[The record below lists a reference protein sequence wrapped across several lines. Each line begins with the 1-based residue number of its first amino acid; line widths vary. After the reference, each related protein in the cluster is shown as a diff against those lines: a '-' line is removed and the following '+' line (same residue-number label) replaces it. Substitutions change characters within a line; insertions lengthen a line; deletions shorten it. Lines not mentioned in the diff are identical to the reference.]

1 MDDTGALAAAPPVA
15 RRSTAPAGPADV
27 GDLLGS
33 FSAAVSELADLPSA
47 SRDVL
52 IDGLRACCARM
63 AAQLHDERLSADPER
78 AQVLAYDALSAVG
91 LLAHRLGRGTP
102 PAARR
107 TTPAPDS
114 ATEPTVRHGAG
125 SAAGAARA
133 SDADEAHADRP
144 DKDPL
149 PAPVLPGH
157 SGSARADGSV
167 PMGQD
172 AGLPP
177 QEGGTAARAVSTA
190 GQPAA
195 PPRPTYPPLPVDH
208 TERLRKALAERF
220 ESLYKDPDTKPWL
233 DAPIPQLKPKGWGG
247 IAEPTTVEEIWSA
260 AHMALLHLPAEQ
272 MDRWRDD
279 LWQTARSAAE
289 DDIRFTSEWSAA
301 RAPEDP
307 SVIIPALPGH
317 CTEERLA
324 VRPDTEGELP
334 ASLPPALAAAARAGE
349 PDPRHERWRVWAVR
363 AGQILR
369 LTALDSA
376 LVLCWKGKVA
386 GPVDQD
392 YFTTLLEERLRRL
405 MTDGAFRAEYELD
418 ALIGSV
424 LRPTVAALD
433 SWWWQWRIAPW
444 ADLAGSA
451 PRAGY
456 EFFPHQ
462 NMKFIDRDQVSRF
475 TAGENVPGRAQPSA
489 PLVQWVLHALVRRPS
504 SQEKGL
510 GVVVVQQ
517 PSVSGRTR

>member
-15 RRSTAPAGPADV
+15 QRNTAPAGAADV
-27 GDLLGS
+27 GDLLAS
-33 FSAAVSELADLPSA
+33 FSAAVTELADLPSA

-63 AAQLHDERLSADPER
+63 AAHLHDERLSADPER

-91 LLAHRLGRGTP
+91 LLAHRLGRSTP
-102 PAARR
+102 PAAQR
-107 TTPAPDS
+107 TTPV
-114 ATEPTVRHGAG
+114 TESTALPTVRRGAG
-125 SAAGAARA
+125 GMDEAVPA
-133 SDADEAHADRP
+133 SDADGADADRA

-149 PAPVLPGH
+149 PAPVLPAP
-157 SGSARADGSV
+157 SGPARSDSPGPVERDG
-167 PMGQD
+167 
-172 AGLPP
+172 GLPP
-177 QEGGTAARAVSTA
+177 KEGGPAPRPVSAARQT
-190 GQPAA
+190 A
-195 PPRPTYPPLPVDH
+195 PPPKPTYPPVPVDH

-220 ESLYKDPDTKPWL
+220 ENLYKDPESKPWL
-233 DAPIPQLKPKGWGG
+233 DAPIPQLRPKGWPG
-247 IAEPTTVEEIWSA
+247 IAEPTTVEEIWCA

-272 MDRWRDD
+272 MARWRDD
-279 LWQTARSAAE
+279 FWQSAHSAAE
-289 DDIRFTSEWSAA
+289 GDFRFASEWSAA
-301 RAPEDP
+301 RAPADP

-317 CTEERLA
+317 CSEERLA

-334 ASLPPALAAAARAGE
+334 ASLPSALAAAARAAE
-349 PDPRHERWRVWAVR
+349 PDPRHERWRLWAVR

-376 LVLCWKGKVA
+376 LVLCWKGTVA
-386 GPVDQD
+386 GPVDQE

-405 MTDGAFRAEYELD
+405 MREGTFRAEYDLD

-456 EFFPHQ
+456 EFLSPQ
-462 NMKFIDRDQVSRF
+462 DMKFIDRDQVSRF
-475 TAGENVPGRAQPSA
+475 TGGENFPGRTQPSA
-489 PLVQWVLHALVRRPS
+489 PLVQWVLHALVRGS
-504 SQEKGL
+504 GSNEKGL
-510 GVVVVQQ
+510 GVVIVQ

>member
-1 MDDTGALAAAPPVA
+1 MDDTGALAAAPPVR
-15 RRSTAPAGPADV
+15 RRSTAPAVPADV

-33 FSAAVSELADLPSA
+33 FSAAVTELADLPSA

-63 AAQLHDERLSADPER
+63 AAHLHDERLSADPER

-91 LLAHRLGRGTP
+91 LLAHRLGRGTQ

-107 TTPAPDS
+107 TTSAPNSPA
-114 ATEPTVRHGAG
+114 EPTVRHGAG
-125 SAAGAARA
+125 DTAEAVPAT
-133 SDADEAHADRP
+133 DADADGS
-144 DKDPL
+144 DTDPL
-149 PAPVLPGH
+149 PSPVLPART
-157 SGSARADGSV
+157 GSARSDGPD

-177 QEGGTAARAVSTA
+177 QEDGPAPRAASTA

-195 PPRPTYPPLPVDH
+195 PPKPTYPPLPVDH
-208 TERLRKALAERF
+208 TERLRGALAERF
-220 ESLYKDPDTKPWL
+220 ESLYKDPDAKPWL
-233 DAPIPQLKPKGWGG
+233 DAPIPQLRPKGWAGV
-247 IAEPTTVEEIWSA
+247 AEPTTIQEIWCA

-289 DDIRFTSEWSAA
+289 DDIRFTSEWSTA
-301 RAPEDP
+301 RAPGDP

-405 MTDGAFRAEYELD
+405 MTDGTFRAEYDLD
-418 ALIGSV
+418 ALVGSV

-475 TAGENVPGRAQPSA
+475 TVGENFPGPAQPSA
-489 PLVQWVLHALVRRPS
+489 PLVQWVLHALVRPTG

-517 PSVSGRTR
+517 PSLSGRTR